1 MKIEGGVF
9 AGGAFFYFVVAAVY
23 WFLTYEV
30 IGTTALALTGGLAF
44 LIGFYVL
51 FTGKRVGPRPEDR
64 LDADISEADV
74 DYGFFPPHSWWPLP
88 MAFSAAIVAV
98 GLVIQPWLLAL
109 GAVALVMSIIGFV
122 FEYYRGVDLS

>member
-1 MKIEGGVF
+1 MKVEGGLFV
-9 AGGAFFYFVVAAVY
+9 GGAIFYFVVSTVY
-23 WFLTYEV
+23 WFLTYEPV
-30 IGTTALALTGGLAF
+30 GTTALGLTGGLSF
-44 LIGFYVL
+44 LIGFYVM

-64 LDADISEADV
+64 MDADITEADV

-88 MAFSAAIVAV
+88 MAASAAVVAV